1 MNGLSAYTMRYWVTP
16 FPLSAEVC
24 SFLAASGL
32 QPWHGGESS
41 LPEADALLLY
51 DSPDQLIAMAGTGP
65 DKVEI
70 NTMVL
75 TQGYRRLLGWSE
87 RTGQPLL
94 SISRLQRLGPHKLRA
109 WFADGDIPSLP
120 PGQSLPIPPLLAAV
134 TLSLLEAEPALL
146 DCYSDLELRAVLLG
160 RDPDTRYYERLRDAI
175 PGAEVLLQAFLTSQS
190 GLAAATELQ
199 QRLASIEIELQEARE
214 AAELSLLQ
222 LQQVQEELEHY
233 FLADKEKQRQLEV
246 GVRKFE
252 ELRRMNAAQV
262 TAHELELKALRER
275 LEPRL
280 AELEQRLANRDT
292 ELKEAR
298 EAGELSLLQLHQ
310 GQEELELYFLKAR
323 ASDQL
328 VQAQFAQ
335 LQRAQD
341 LMLRL
346 QSEVIPTSPCAPALA
361 VETLTAVVAETPNP
375 TLQTKALLDTY
386 AASLQRAIAL
396 LDRARRS

>member
-1 MNGLSAYTMRYWVTP
+1 MDGLSAYTMRYWFTP
-16 FPLSAEVC
+16 FPLSAKVY
-24 SFLAASGL
+24 SYLAASGL
-32 QPWHGGESS
+32 QPWHGGDSS
-41 LPEADALLLY
+41 LPDADALLLY

-65 DKVEI
+65 DMVEFSAL
-70 NTMVL
+70 MLV
-75 TQGYRRLLGWSE
+75 QGYRRLLGWSG

-94 SISRLQRLGPHKLRA
+94 AISQLQRLGPQAFRA
-109 WFADGDIPSLP
+109 WCATGDIPSPHLVQP
-120 PGQSLPIPPLLAAV
+120 LPILPLLASV

-160 RDPDTRYYERLRDAI
+160 RDPDTQYYERLRQAVLE
-175 PGAEVLLQAFLTSQS
+175 PEVLLQAFLTSQS
-190 GLAAATELQ
+190 GLAAAAELE
-199 QRLASIEIELQEARE
+199 QRLASMDIELKEAKE

-222 LQQVQEELEHY
+222 LHQVQEELEHY
-233 FLADKEKQRQLEV
+233 FLADNEKQRQLEV
-246 GVRKFE
+246 GTRKFE
-252 ELRRMNAAQV
+252 ELRRTNAAQV

-292 ELKEAR
+292 DLKEAR
-298 EAGELSLLQLHQ
+298 EAEELSLLQLQQ

-328 VQAQFAQ
+328 VQAQFVQ

-346 QSEVIPTSPCAPALA
+346 QSEVIPSSPCPPALA
-361 VETLTAVVAETPNP
+361 VETLTEVAAETPNT
-375 TLQTKALLDTY
+375 TLQTQALLNTY

-396 LDRARRS
+396 LERARRS